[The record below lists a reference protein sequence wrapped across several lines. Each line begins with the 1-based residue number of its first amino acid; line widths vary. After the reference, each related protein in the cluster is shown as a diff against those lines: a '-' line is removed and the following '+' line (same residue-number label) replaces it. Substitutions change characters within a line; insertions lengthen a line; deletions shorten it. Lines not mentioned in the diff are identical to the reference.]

1 MNNGCIVRYKE
12 HGSNRQWKVW
22 DPSALKVSR
31 MAIERF
37 VSGVVV
43 CNNESQRI
51 EPQVVQRRTAR
62 PKLMSFAIVVRLI

>member
-1 MNNGCIVRYKE
+1 
-12 HGSNRQWKVW
+12 VW
-22 DPSALKVSR
+22 DSSALKVSR

-43 CNNESQRI
+43 CNSESQRM

-62 PKLMSFAIVVRLI
+62 PKFMSFAVVVRLI